1 MAQIERPPLPDKDFF
16 NMGEA
21 CRIAQIPPYTLRYW
35 ERHFHSLRP
44 VRRESGHR
52 RYTRGNLEMIFEI
65 KELLQGQKMT
75 VEGARKTLIGKR
87 AGRSKD
93 AQAGR
98 QAMPAPALRM
108 LREVRED
115 LRKMLEELK

>member
-1 MAQIERPPLPDKDFF
+1 MPQMQTPPLPDKDFF
-16 NMGEA
+16 NMGET

-35 ERHFHSLRP
+35 ERRFHALRP

-52 RYTRGNLEMIFEI
+52 RYTRADLETIFEI
-65 KELLQGQKMT
+65 KELLRGQKMT
-75 VEGARKTLIGKR
+75 VEGARKTLLRKR
-87 AGRSKD
+87 GVRADPKSGDR
-93 AQAGR
+93 
-98 QAMPAPALRM
+98 ALSASAVKI